1 MSNNTDPLTKDESQN
16 SQQLVVGAGEAGPHS
31 HLSGELAE
39 PGSEDPAQTF
49 NIDSSRNFFHFPEGF
64 LWGVATS
71 HFQVEGHP
79 EETSNR
85 LSDWAVWTAEEGR
98 ILDRSTADK
107 ACEFFQRYQQDIE
120 LCEQLNLNSFRMS
133 INWPVMCPAPG
144 TEYKSDDET
153 LAYYRDMLKLLK
165 EKGFKTFVTLFHF
178 CLPNWL
184 AEIGGWN
191 NDIVVS
197 ELERFAR
204 YIAEELGEYVDFWMT
219 INEPL
224 AYVYQGYIAG
234 VWPPGYNHNYV
245 GAFSCVRNML
255 RAHAAAYHAIHD
267 VIPDAKVSITHHWMS
282 FSPRNKFNPLDQMV
296 RNLRDQVFNHCFLEA
311 LHSGKLEFP
320 FPANLEPRLRDLSG
334 EIPGL
339 RDTMDFLGINY
350 YTRQFCHFEYKFPID
365 IFGTKTEMVENEISG
380 LGWESYPQG
389 LYNVLV
395 HELKPYRYDQ
405 KGRLR
410 EIYIT
415 ENGHANIY
423 SADLVDGDWSLEDTG
438 RVRYL
443 TSHLMSL
450 YRAITDGANV
460 KGYLHWSLLDNFE
473 WAEGLRARFG
483 LVRVTYPTL
492 ERTLRK
498 SAHIYKKI
506 AKMNALA
513 PHVVRSKT

>member
-1 MSNNTDPLTKDESQN
+1 
-16 SQQLVVGAGEAGPHS
+16 
-31 HLSGELAE
+31 
-39 PGSEDPAQTF
+39 
-49 NIDSSRNFFHFPEGF
+49 
-64 LWGVATS
+64 
-71 HFQVEGHP
+71 
-79 EETSNR
+79 
-85 LSDWAVWTAEEGR
+85 
-98 ILDRSTADK
+98 
-107 ACEFFQRYQQDIE
+107 
-120 LCEQLNLNSFRMS
+120 
-133 INWPVMCPAPG
+133 
-144 TEYKSDDET
+144 
-153 LAYYRDMLKLLK
+153 
-165 EKGFKTFVTLFHF
+165 
-178 CLPNWL
+178 
-184 AEIGGWN
+184 
-191 NDIVVS
+191 
-197 ELERFAR
+197 
-204 YIAEELGEYVDFWMT
+204 
-219 INEPL
+219 
-224 AYVYQGYIAG
+224 
-234 VWPPGYNHNYV
+234 
-245 GAFSCVRNML
+245 
-255 RAHAAAYHAIHD
+255 
-267 VIPDAKVSITHHWMS
+267 
-282 FSPRNKFNPLDQMV
+282 
-296 RNLRDQVFNHCFLEA
+296 VFNHCFLEA